1 MHDDT
6 RLIHRGRAGAEHHG
20 LVNPPVC
27 HASTIL
33 FPTLDALEGRTP
45 VPMSYGRHGTPT
57 QFALAE
63 ALSALH
69 GGAGCVLVPSGLAA
83 AVLAI
88 STWARTGTHLL
99 VTDSVYGP
107 TRAYCDDL
115 ARHRGVTVEYFD
127 PLIGAGIEALL
138 RPETGLVF
146 LESPGSLTFEVQ
158 DVPAI
163 CAAAHARGVRV
174 AIDDTWSAGYFMKP
188 LALGADLSVQALTK
202 YVGGHSDLML
212 GAVICNADT
221 LDAVRHQARLTG
233 NATAPDDVALALRG
247 LRTLGTRLRQH
258 EMNGLQ
264 LARWLVQQPQVAR
277 VLHPGR
283 PDHPQHELWLR
294 DFEGASGLFGVE
306 LRPCTRTQLAAFLD
320 GLRLFGMGY
329 SWGGFESLII
339 PAHAPRT
346 VRKWKTEGPWL
357 RIHAGLEEVEDLIA
371 DLALGFQRLAAAAPP
386 APAPAAEP
394 MPAAIA
400 EAVPPLV
407 AVAPPA
413 EALPVPEPGA
423 AASAAGPAPA
433 PPPDPEPG
441 PEPEPAPEPTP
452 PAGPS
457 QPG

>member
-6 RLIHRGRAGAEHHG
+6 RLIHRGRAGAQHDG

-63 ALSALH
+63 ALSALN
-69 GGAGCVLVPSGLAA
+69 GAAGTVLVPSGLAA

-88 STWARTGTHLL
+88 ATFARVGAHLL

-127 PLIGAGIEALL
+127 PLLGAGIEALL
-138 RPETGLVF
+138 RPETTLVF
-146 LESPGSLTFEVQ
+146 LESPGSLTFEIQ

-163 CAAAHARGVRV
+163 AAAAHAHGVRV

-188 LALGADLSVQALTK
+188 LALGADIAVQALTK

-212 GAVICNADT
+212 GAVLCSAET

-233 NATAPDDVALALRG
+233 NATAPDDVSLALRG
-247 LRTLGTRLRQH
+247 LRTLAVRLRQH
-258 EMNGLQ
+258 ELNGLA
-264 LARWLVQQPQVAR
+264 LARWLQQQPQVSR

-294 DFEGASGLFGVE
+294 DFTGACGLFGFE
-306 LRPCTRTQLAAFLD
+306 LQPCTRAQLAAFLD
-320 GLRLFGMGY
+320 GLKLFGMGY

-346 VRKWKTEGPWL
+346 VRKWKTAGPWL
-357 RIHAGLEEVEDLIA
+357 RVHAGLEEVEDLIA
-371 DLALGFQRLAAAAPP
+371 DLALGLQRLTAAAPP
-386 APAPAAEP
+386 PAPVVPPPAAVAPVAELPAEAGTEPAPAAAPAPADDS
-394 MPAAIA
+394 PAA
-400 EAVPPLV
+400 
-407 AVAPPA
+407 
-413 EALPVPEPGA
+413 
-423 AASAAGPAPA
+423 AG
-433 PPPDPEPG
+433 
-441 PEPEPAPEPTP
+441 
-452 PAGPS
+452 
-457 QPG
+457 